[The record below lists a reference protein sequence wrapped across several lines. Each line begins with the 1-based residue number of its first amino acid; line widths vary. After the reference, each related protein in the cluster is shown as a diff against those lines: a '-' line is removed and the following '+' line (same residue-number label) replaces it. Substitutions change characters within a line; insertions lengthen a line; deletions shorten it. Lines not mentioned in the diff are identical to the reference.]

1 MTAQL
6 EQQADDACVA
16 RRHPCSTN
24 LNDRQLDRRAERRFA
39 PWWWFTPALLALVL
53 NHNAP
58 SAIGAFFAFNNWKGI
73 GKWQFVGWENA
84 PAIAEGGPTTTAL
97 NNTFVIG
104 ISFEVMLNVIGL
116 LLALGPNRPVKSRN
130 IIRTLILA
138 PVVLSSLAT
147 SYIWKFPL
155 EQNGPLNEFLAAVG
169 LEGLQKAGWVTR
181 QPFCPPSSPSWAW

>member
-24 LNDRQLDRRAERRFA
+24 LNDRLLDRRAERRFA
-39 PWWWFTPALLALVL
+39 PWWWFTPALLTLVL
-53 NHNAP
+53 NHNA
-58 SAIGAFFAFNNWKGI
+58 
-73 GKWQFVGWENA
+73 KWFVGWENSA
-84 PAIAEGGPTTTAL
+84 AIAEGGPTTTAP

-116 LLALGPNRPVKSRN
+116 LLSLGPNRTVKSRN

-147 SYIWKFPL
+147 SYIWNFPL
-155 EQNGPLNEFLAAVG
+155 QQNAPLNEFLAAVG